1 MAKITN
7 LTWGHWP
14 KTLIEVGLSLPRSK
28 FRSKFRVRRKEEKV
42 DAIFTKL
49 TTTISEFKQNPNEV
63 VKKAKHKPFAVL
75 TNNKATFYVMSPEY
89 YDALLEKIWELEIT
103 PEIKRRLA
111 SKEKSRTVT
120 IEELR
125 NM

>member
-1 MAKITN
+1 MENYLLEIAPTIHLRK
-7 LTWGHWP
+7 
-14 KTLIEVGLSLPRSK
+14 SK
-28 FRSKFRVRRKEEKV
+28 FRSRFSAIGREEKV
-42 DAIFTKL
+42 DEILTKL
-49 TTTISEFKQNPNEV
+49 TITISEFKKNPNEV

-75 TNNKATFYVMSPEY
+75 TNNKASFYVMSPEY

-111 SKEKSRTVT
+111 SKEKSRIVT
-120 IEELR
+120 LEELR